1 MKHSVP
7 RRWESLTFS
16 AFSFVYQ
23 VLIESQRARRVHN
36 PRGTPQTHYEA
47 LTYFQ
52 VPIRYDG

>member
-1 MKHSVP
+1 MAEKVGISHLLGFFLCLSG
-7 RRWESLTFS
+7 
-16 AFSFVYQ
+16 
-23 VLIESQRARRVHN
+23 ARGVTEDKGRVHK